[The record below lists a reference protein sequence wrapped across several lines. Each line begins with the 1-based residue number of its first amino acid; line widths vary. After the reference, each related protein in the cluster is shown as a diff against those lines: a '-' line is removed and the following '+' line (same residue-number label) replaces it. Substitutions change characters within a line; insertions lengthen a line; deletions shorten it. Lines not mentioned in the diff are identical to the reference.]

1 MTNGICSTSSIAKSA
16 QNLELLGPTLE
27 ALAII
32 SHQRVTPAF
41 YDTVLQRK
49 SVRDEES
56 QGMLDII
63 FKTRTYD
70 LSMYYNL
77 GLEPLFKTCVNDNKA
92 NFSSSYSKAESRTK
106 TTLKKLISK
115 FEKDE

>member
-1 MTNGICSTSSIAKSA
+1 M
-16 QNLELLGPTLE
+16 GPTLE

-32 SHQRVTPAF
+32 SYQRVTPAY

-70 LSMYYNL
+70 LCMYYSEI
-77 GLEPLFKTCVNDNKA
+77 GLEPLFKTCVNDNKN
-92 NFSSSYSKAESRTK
+92 NFSSSYNAKLKSANKAIS
-106 TTLKKLISK
+106 KLISK
-115 FEKDE
+115 FEKDN